1 MSEGRRLFEYFV
13 SVGLDD
19 GAEDLSPS
27 AQECG
32 CRNTAPLAP
41 ITDICVIFPGLGETV
56 PEGFECIQ
64 STPLGYPAD
73 LNHGSLRTPSVFV
86 CFRRG
91 YHKPPLVDIGVL
103 DEGRGEK
110 PMLDSNILL
119 TTPFGRPANVN
130 NASQGVYL
138 TYRRAQPNSAPSQLV
153 VTHICVILSNKGE
166 TAPHTYYKIPKNL
179 NKGMVGSDVY
189 MCYKK
194 SQGTSKRLAYK
205 PTVLD
210 RFPADEEFPLAQN
223 IPMFCL
229 PMGALIECWPAK
241 CQPPEKCFSTFVLT
255 DQDGSK
261 FYGACVT
268 FYEQYK
274 GKLSDEQLE
283 KLDITP
289 ASSARGTVEDS
300 SSTNDPAEQLCYRLL
315 LRVPRHSRADRIFQQ
330 SYGMPE
336 QCKSSTTV
344 VVVGGDTL
352 MSFHSN
358 MSICIIS
365 RYPFFTAF
373 KRFLFYIHR
382 MSVSGVHSV
391 PIERYISHLMYE
403 VSFPSPRCPR
413 VLVQLGNETISLE
426 SHDDSQLPLSGAALF
441 DTLKCL
447 GADNLMYLMLLAL
460 LEQKILVHS
469 LRPWLLTA
477 VCESACA
484 LMFPFHWQCPYIP
497 QCPLSLAGVLHAPLP
512 FIAGVDSRY
521 FDLYEDPPSDV
532 TCFDLDTSTVSFSCV
547 RQTLKLNI
555 LPKRASRQLKNSLEK
570 LHRRL
575 YQEEFNVITLRKN
588 MDFMPLDV
596 DYQIQRK
603 KRMLEVSVQDA
614 FLKFMASVMHGYT
627 AYLRPIRSA
636 PRRVGATDTGSLF
649 DLDAFLRSR
658 DRSSIE
664 FFKRF
669 SETQS
674 FNRFI
679 EERSFVSDK
688 NAYNAFFDD
697 CIAKINPNDERT
709 FEASLL
715 DMELS
720 ASSQTEFTPPPEPM
734 TDAEGNEMHF
744 QYDHFPRRLD
754 TALFQLDTLN
764 RTSKRAFD
772 TSADRIADGIGSAL
786 LRTKQ
791 ETRNAVET
799 AVHSLEHSQL
809 SWPKTLLF
817 YAYSLWFMLLPSLL
831 HIAKSKVKV
840 LRLAFHV
847 LDRIEQSGVPAL
859 DQVCYRILIQLCGD
873 FGQPLLAVKVLQA
886 MQRNGLDQ
894 NAVTYGIYHQA
905 VLKASW
911 PVGNRLTAVKAWNRL
926 AIVLRAAAQF
936 KLNLVIMRRKHSI
949 PNSDTVSAVEN
960 SSLNGR
966 VSENYESKE
975 VADGSGEDEELESA
989 PFVISVSS
997 LEPRQEDQNPEI
1009 VVEKESEEADVDP
1022 LGALHATDE
1031 EHETNEYHK
1040 KEMMSPSRARFI
1052 REHSASPFAH
1062 DTGNSEMM
1070 NVKRNEKSTWWL
1082 KGLTSSPIVS
1092 KLMRSHTTDNFESS
1106 CDNADASL
1114 TISPSLSSLVTQVKK
1129 GYDDVIQSSNFSSRL
1144 RDGVHSLVNEVR
1156 SLNRAYNKS
1165 SATESGPVGGRDE
1178 NDELLFQEMLAD
1190 EALFQLDTGSPC
1202 SLLPSEWWLNDQLHS
1217 PAHVPNGP
1225 IDVSISSA
1233 SLCPN
1238 CKTVVYDEELM
1249 AGWAVDESNL
1259 NTSCAFCEFTFV
1271 PSLTVKIRARSAPLS
1286 SSWYFPSTFQPAPDN
1301 DTSNQSH
1308 TGDSLSDGVNTQLSI
1323 PFVSPLVLRR
1333 ELENLLGSEYLSPIN
1348 ACLRHS
1354 HPIIFWNV
1362 VYYSRRLSL
1371 PTHLCSWIARSVHVR
1386 CVYDVPELHTT
1397 STPLYFANP
1406 SHHDGSLP
1414 TSDRPLAVWQHVID
1428 SLQQSSILRALQ
1440 GLLTENRRVADGV
1453 KLRPHFSLFRDIQF
1467 TALDRFGSAVDREQL
1482 DVQYHADFER
1492 LPPRILSMLPV
1503 QDYPPRSVSLAC
1515 RRIFLPLDLV

>member
-1 MSEGRRLFEYFV
+1 EIPFNSNILEYAKREKVKMADRRRLFEYFV
-13 SVGLDD
+13 SVGLEE
-19 GAEDLSPS
+19 GAEDLSLS

-32 CRNTAPLAP
+32 CRNTAPSAP

-56 PEGFECIQ
+56 PEGFECIE

-166 TAPHTYYKIPKNL
+166 TPPHTYYKIPKNL

-194 SQGTSKRLAYK
+194 SQGSSKRLAYK

-289 ASSARGTVEDS
+289 LPSARGTVDDS
-300 SSTNDPAEQLCYRLL
+300 SSTNDPAEQ
-315 LRVPRHSRADRIFQQ
+315 
-330 SYGMPE
+330 
-336 QCKSSTTV
+336 
-344 VVVGGDTL
+344 

-358 MSICIIS
+358 ISICIIS

-382 MSVSGVHSV
+382 MSISGVHSV

-532 TCFDLDTSTVSFSCV
+532 TCFDLDTSTVSFSSV

-555 LPKRASRQLKNSLEK
+555 LPKRASRQLKNNLER

-658 DRSSIE
+658 DKSSIE

-697 CIAKINPNDERT
+697 CIAKINPADERT
-709 FEASLL
+709 FETSLL
-715 DMELS
+715 DVELS
-720 ASSQTEFTPPPEPM
+720 TSSQTEFTPPPEPM
-734 TDAEGNEMHF
+734 VDADGNEMHF
-744 QYDHFPRRLD
+744 QYEQFPRHLNP
-754 TALFQLDTLN
+754 ALFQLDTLI
-764 RTSKRAFD
+764 RTCKRGFD
-772 TSADRIADGIGSAL
+772 VNTERNSDGIGSAL

-791 ETRNAVET
+791 ETRNAVES
-799 AVHSLEHSQL
+799 AVHALEHSQL

-831 HIAKSKVKV
+831 HVAKSKVKA
-840 LRLAFHV
+840 LKLAFQI

-886 MQRNGLDQ
+886 MQRNGLEQ

-911 PVGNRLTAVKAWNRL
+911 PIGNRLTAVKAWNRL
-926 AIVLRAAAQF
+926 AIVVRAAAQF
-936 KLNLVIMRRKHSI
+936 KMNLLITKRKHSLQ
-949 PNSDTVSAVEN
+949 NSDTASAMDS
-960 SSLNGR
+960 SSLNEKTVEG
-966 VSENYESKE
+966 SESRE
-975 VADGSGEDEELESA
+975 VADGSIEDEELESA
-989 PFVISVSS
+989 PFVISVHP
-997 LEPRQEDQNPEI
+997 LEPRIEEQNPQI
-1009 VVEKESEEADVDP
+1009 VVEKETEDEAALDP
-1022 LGALHATDE
+1022 LGALRATNDE
-1031 EHETNEYHK
+1031 HVNEQHK
-1040 KEMMSPSRARFI
+1040 KELMSPSRARFI

-1062 DTGNSEMM
+1062 EVINSESA
-1070 NVKRNEKSTWWL
+1070 NVKRNEKSTSWL
-1082 KGLTSSPIVS
+1082 KGLTNSPIVS
-1092 KLMRSHTTDNFESS
+1092 KIMRSHTTDNFESS
-1106 CDNADASL
+1106 CDSADASL

-1129 GYDDVIQSSNFSSRL
+1129 GYDDVILSSNFSSRL

-1156 SLNRAYNKS
+1156 SLNRAYNKG
-1165 SATESGPVGGRDE
+1165 ATENGHLPGRDD

-1190 EALFQLDTGSPC
+1190 EALFQLDSGAPC
-1202 SLLPSEWWLNDQLHS
+1202 SLLPSEWWLSDQVHS
-1217 PAHVPNGP
+1217 PAHVPEGP
-1225 IDVSISSA
+1225 VDVSISSA
-1233 SLCPN
+1233 SVCPN
-1238 CKTVVYDEELM
+1238 CRTVIYDEELM

-1259 NTSCAFCEFTFV
+1259 NTSCVFCEFTFV
-1271 PSLTVKIRARSAPLS
+1271 PSLTVKIRARSTPLS
-1286 SSWYFPSTFQPAPDN
+1286 SSWYFPSSFEAAV
-1301 DTSNQSH
+1301 
-1308 TGDSLSDGVNTQLSI
+1308 DSGTNSEEHLDDSPSDGVNTQLSV

-1333 ELENLLGSEYLSPIN
+1333 ELENLLSSEYLSPIN
-1348 ACLRHS
+1348 ASLRHS

-1371 PTHLCSWIARSVHVR
+1371 PTHLCSWIARCVHVR
-1386 CVYDVPELHTT
+1386 CVYDVPEMHTT
-1397 STPLYFANP
+1397 CTPLYFANP

-1428 SLQQSSILRALQ
+1428 SLQQSSVLRALQ

-1453 KLRPHFSLFRDIQF
+1453 KLRPHFPLFRDIQF

-1482 DVQYHADFER
+1482 DVQYRVDFEH

-1503 QDYPPRSVSLAC
+1503 QDYPPRNVTRAC
-1515 RRIFLPLDLV
+1515 RKIFLPLDLV